1 MQSQKKRHDKFGRQ
15 QGEEQQSK
23 KKKLKKLSVK
33 KPGSNSYAKRMKPR
47 QLKQGKKT
55 IKQCNNEAKQKR
67 KHIKDSTESR
77 ENRGRNTQEGK
88 D

>member
-1 MQSQKKRHDKFGRQ
+1 MQREWSQGNW
-15 QGEEQQSK
+15 SK
-23 KKKLKKLSVK
+23 
-33 KPGSNSYAKRMKPR
+33 AR
-47 QLKQGKKT
+47 KQV
-55 IKQCNNEAKQKR
+55 KQCNNEAKQKR